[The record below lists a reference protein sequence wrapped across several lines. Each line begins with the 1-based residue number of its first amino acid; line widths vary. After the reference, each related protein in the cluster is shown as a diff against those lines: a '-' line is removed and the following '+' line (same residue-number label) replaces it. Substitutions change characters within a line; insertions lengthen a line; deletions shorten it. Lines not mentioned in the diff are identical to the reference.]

1 MDSALLE
8 KIKMLRGETEA
19 PLGLCRE
26 ALEASKGD
34 LEQAKVYLR
43 QKGAALLEKKAGERA
58 GQGLVEGYLHFN
70 GKVGALVDLRSQTDF
85 VAKNPEFKLLA
96 HEIALQVAMMK
107 PLYLNPEAIPAE
119 ALEAKKKE
127 IHADLPAEALAKA
140 GVQEKIFAGK
150 LQKWYA
156 EVCLTEQL
164 YFKDEALTIR
174 DLINGVA
181 NKFGEKIEVKRFVR
195 LALND

>member
-1 MDSALLE
+1 MDSVLLE
-8 KIKMLRGETEA
+8 KIKTLRSETEA

-43 QKGAALLEKKAGERA
+43 QKGAALLEKKSGEKA

-70 GKVGALVDLRSQTDF
+70 GKVGALIDLRSQTDF
-85 VAKNPEFKLLA
+85 VAKSPEFKSLA
-96 HEIALQVAMMK
+96 HEIALQAAMMK

-119 ALEAKKKE
+119 AVAAKREEYASETAGKPEAVK
-127 IHADLPAEALAKA
+127 
-140 GVQEKIFAGK
+140 EKIMAGK

-174 DLINGVA
+174 DLINGLA

>member
-8 KIKMLRGETEA
+8 KIKTLRNETEA

-34 LEQAKVYLR
+34 LEQAKAYLR
-43 QKGAALLEKKAGERA
+43 QKGAALLEKKAGEQA
-58 GQGLVEGYLHFN
+58 GQGLIEGYLHFN

-85 VAKNPEFKLLA
+85 VAKSPEFKSLA
-96 HEIALQVAMMK
+96 HEIALQAATMK
-107 PLYLNPEAIPAE
+107 PQYLNPDSIPA
-119 ALEAKKKE
+119 AVLEIKKKE
-127 IHADLPAEALAKA
+127 IMADPSVAAAKA
-140 GVQEKIFAGK
+140 ELQEKIVAGK

-156 EVCLTEQL
+156 EVCLIEQP
-164 YFKDEALTIR
+164 YFKDEAITIR
-174 DLINGVA
+174 DLINGLA
-181 NKFGEKIEVKRFVR
+181 NKFGEKIELKRFIR